1 MMPPPNGAPLPT
13 APLPMMPGNGMLLTA
28 LPGTPAVGVG
38 GGGGDQL
45 RSRFDQL
52 RRQRDLLTEQLEAK
66 GRQLQGLIDT
76 K

>member
-1 MMPPPNGAPLPT
+1 MV
-13 APLPMMPGNGMLLTA
+13 PGNGMLLAA